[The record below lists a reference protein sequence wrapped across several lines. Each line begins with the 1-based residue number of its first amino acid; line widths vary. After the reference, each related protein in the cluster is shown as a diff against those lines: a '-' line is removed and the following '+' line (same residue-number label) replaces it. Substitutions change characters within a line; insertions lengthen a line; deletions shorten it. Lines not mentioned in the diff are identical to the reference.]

1 LSRRSA
7 PRRALQGLGLGALV
21 SCLSLGLTLGP
32 RPVLAAA
39 PSGAAAAPATVDAA
53 LESGDLSSAR
63 ELAVAAREDDPSA
76 ANWAKEAGVHEA
88 RADYAAAI
96 AAWEGHRDALPED
109 DASGRAAADSKIAD
123 LEERSRGAVADEPAS
138 THRDE
143 FDKDRAARLAALQ
156 PKVDKPKP
164 KPKPPK
170 PKERIIKKWYFWVTV
185 AALAASAGAITGIAI
200 QAARDEQADD
210 LSRRGAVPGGP
221 PPGPLGPGGL
231 TIRF

>member
-1 LSRRSA
+1 MPATAGPQPARAPRLSRSSA
-7 PRRALQGLGLGALV
+7 PRRALQGLGLCALV
-21 SCLSLGLTLGP
+21 SGLSLGLALGP

-39 PSGAAAAPATVDAA
+39 PSGAAAPANVDAA
-53 LESGDLSSAR
+53 LESGDLTSAR
-63 ELAVAAREDDPSA
+63 ELAVSAREADPSA
-76 ANWAKEAGVHEA
+76 ANWAKEAAVHEA
-88 RADYAAAI
+88 RGDYAGAI

-109 DASGRAAADSKIAD
+109 DDSGRAAAESRIAD
-123 LEERSRGAVADEPAS
+123 LEERSRGTVADEPAS

-143 FDKDRAARLAALQ
+143 LDKDRAERLAALQ
-156 PKVDKPKP
+156 PKVDEPKP

-210 LSRRGAVPGGP
+210 
-221 PPGPLGPGGL
+221 
-231 TIRF
+231 